1 MAVLSYKCPN
11 CGGELIFD
19 PASQQFKCE
28 YCITNYTQAE
38 IEALNPDTSSEDKI
52 VEEQDDGTKEEVV
65 LYTCPSCG
73 AEIVTDS
80 TTAATFC
87 YYCHNPV
94 VLSGRISGEFLP
106 DSVIPFVLDKEVATN
121 KFMEFV
127 HKKKFIPTN
136 FFNRN
141 QIEKISGVY
150 FPYWL
155 YDCEME
161 SDISATGTNVRHWRQ
176 GDMQYTERKT
186 YRIERSGGIRLK
198 NIYKNALRKSNR
210 KLAEGV
216 FPYDMSAEKEFHMG
230 YLSGF
235 LAEKRDIEKENLEA
249 EVREDAKEYSK
260 DILMDTIDGYSSV
273 VPNSEHH
280 NIISE
285 KWRYTMLPVWTVT
298 YPGKD
303 GKTYFYSMNG
313 QTGSVVG
320 ELPVD
325 NKKVYTF
332 GAIMGVITFVITML
346 GGLLI
351 W

>member
-11 CGGELIFD
+11 CGGELMFD
-19 PASQQFKCE
+19 PESQQFKCE
-28 YCITNYTQAE
+28 YCVSHFTQAE
-38 IEALNPDTSSEDKI
+38 LDKLNPDASSEESI
-52 VEEQDDGTKEEVV
+52 VEEQDDGVKEEVV

-106 DSVIPFVLDKEVATN
+106 DSVIPFVIDKEVATN

-127 HKKKFIPTN
+127 QKKKFIPTN
-136 FFNRN
+136 FFNKK

-155 YDCEME
+155 YDCKLD
-161 SDISATGTNVRHWRQ
+161 SSVSATATTVKTWRQ
-176 GDMQYTERKT
+176 GNVQYTEKKT
-186 YRIERSGGIRLK
+186 YRIDRSGDVELK
-198 NIYKNALRKSNR
+198 DIYKNALQKNNS

-216 FPYDMSAEKEFHMG
+216 FPYDMSGEKNFHMG

-235 LAEKRDIEKENLEA
+235 LAEKRDIEKEVLE
-249 EVREDAKEYSK
+249 ESVRNEAKRYSK
-260 DILMDTIDGYSSV
+260 EILMDTVKGYSSV
-273 VPNSEHH
+273 VPKGERHVFQG
-280 NIISE
+280 E
-285 KWRYTMLPVWTVT
+285 RWRYTLLPVWTVT

-325 NKKVYTF
+325 KKKVFTF
-332 GAIMGVITFVITML
+332 GALMGFATFVITML
-346 GGLLI
+346 GGWLI